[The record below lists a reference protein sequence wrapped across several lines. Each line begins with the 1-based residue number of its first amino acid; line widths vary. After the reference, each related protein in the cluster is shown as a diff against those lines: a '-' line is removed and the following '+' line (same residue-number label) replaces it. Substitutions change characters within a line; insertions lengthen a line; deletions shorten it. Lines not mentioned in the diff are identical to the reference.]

1 MRLIAFALLCC
12 CLSLQAAEPQS
23 AVTLQAGPLRSEP
36 SHSAAS
42 VEQLPAETAVSVLQ
56 RQGGWYRVSTASGR
70 EGWLP
75 LLGLRF
81 AKQSGAKSNSL
92 GQLLGAGSAAPA
104 SSVSTGVRGIGEEQ
118 LAGGA
123 TLPASVTSLRR
134 FASDGGDA
142 RRFAEQGALRA
153 IRLPYA
159 Q

>member
-12 CLSLQAAEPQS
+12 CLSLQAAEQS
-23 AVTLQAGPLRSEP
+23 AVTLQAAPLRSEP

-42 VEQLPAETAVSVLQ
+42 VEQVPAETMVRVLQ

-118 LAGGA
+118 LAGGGA
-123 TLPASVTSLRR
+123 LPGSVTSLRR

-153 IRLPYA
+153 IRLPYS